1 MQFRPLKSIRNL
13 GEELNMNTRVTNSTT
28 LPFNLDAEDLS
39 PLYMQIE
46 KKIKAAID
54 SGDIKDGEPLPAE
67 RLIAESLNV
76 SRVTVRKAIASLEQ
90 QHYCK
95 RRRGSGTFASNPAAK
110 QPQER
115 LPQSLAKL
123 RSFTEDMQEKGLNPS
138 SKLVSSQLATANA
151 EEVFS
156 LNLKQQQVRRINRIR
171 LSNDCPMSYDIC
183 SIPAQ
188 IFPQHKEI
196 VGSVYKAMHAAGHGP
211 VRAIQRITACA
222 LAPEIAR
229 LLEVDNGSAAMYVRR
244 ISYDKN
250 EQAVEF
256 TRSYYLADRFD
267 FVAELWA
274 ES

>member
-1 MQFRPLKSIRNL
+1 
-13 GEELNMNTRVTNSTT
+13 MNTSNTDHLN
-28 LPFNLDAEDLS
+28 LPFKLNPKDKS

-46 KKIKAAID
+46 RQIKTAID
-54 SGDIKDGEPLPAE
+54 AGDIKDGAPLPPE
-67 RLIAESLNV
+67 RIIAEALKV

-90 QHYCK
+90 QLYCT
-95 RRRGSGTFASNPAAK
+95 RRRGSGTFASNPANKKAE
-110 QPQER
+110 ER
-115 LPQSLAKL
+115 LPQSMAKL

-138 SKLVSSQLATANA
+138 SKLVSRQLATANA

-156 LNLKQQQVRRINRIR
+156 LNLKQQQVLRINRIR
-171 LSNDCPMSYDIC
+171 LSNNRPMSYDIC
-183 SIPAQ
+183 SIPAH
-188 IFPQHKEI
+188 IFPQHEEI
-196 VGSVYKAMHAAGHGP
+196 TGSVYKAMHTAGHGP

-222 LAPEIAR
+222 LDEDIAL
-229 LLEVDNGSAAMYVRR
+229 LLEVDKGSAAMYVRR
-244 ISYDKN
+244 ISYDQD